1 MNNYNKTEL
10 LLDGLDVQGL
20 YLQDV
25 FSIWLH
31 YDRSANP
38 YFTIFMIDNSR
49 ITAPFTPVNQD
60 RLLKSGHH
68 ISEFLLKDG
77 AMQEVELAAI
87 AATKADELRLA

>member
-49 ITAPFTPVNQD
+49 ITVPYTSGNYD
-60 RLLKSGHH
+60 RLLSSGHR
-68 ISEFLLKDG
+68 ISEFLLVGG
-77 AMQEVELAAI
+77 AMKEVDVAVI
-87 AATKADELRLA
+87 AASQSDELRLA